1 MNQVGNVL
9 AKDNRFE
16 KVGFDDGIDIWGFEP
31 SLYMGLPLHE
41 QINSRISCFCPMHE
55 R

>member
-16 KVGFDDGIDIWGFEP
+16 KVGFDDGIDIWGFKNK
-31 SLYMGLPLHE
+31 SLYLG
-41 QINSRISCFCPMHE
+41 NSLFMSKSIQE
-55 R
+55 